1 MTKKI
6 FGETDG
12 IRAKVGDFPLRP
24 NVLKT
29 LGTAIANE
37 MTAKEFL
44 MARDTRL
51 SGLWMS
57 EGLTAGLKAGGIE
70 VKDLGVIPT
79 PAISKIL

>member
-29 LGTAIANE
+29 LGSAIAGE
-37 MTAKEFL
+37 MQAKEFL
-44 MARDTRL
+44 IATLQVSRTQNMLCCAMVVMIVTITGRR
-51 SGLWMS
+51 
-57 EGLTAGLKAGGIE
+57 
-70 VKDLGVIPT
+70 
-79 PAISKIL
+79 